1 MQGLKDFSHRASVN
15 LYCPLLSCSSWILF
29 ADFTDRSME
38 SILYALAEEEKPCSR
53 RFQCRSQQ
61 LSFTGNFSRAVGA
74 SETSLQC
81 LQILMP
87 FVLKMS

>member
-29 ADFTDRSME
+29 TGFTDRSME

-61 LSFTGNFSRAVGA
+61 LSFTGNFSRA

>member
-1 MQGLKDFSHRASVN
+1 MQGLKAFSHRASVN
-15 LYCPLLSCSSWILF
+15 LHCPLLSCSSWILF
-29 ADFTDRSME
+29 AGFTDRSME
-38 SILYALAEEEKPCSR
+38 SIYALAEEENPCSR

-61 LSFTGNFSRAVGA
+61 LSFTRNFSRAVGA
-74 SETSLQC
+74 SKTSLQC